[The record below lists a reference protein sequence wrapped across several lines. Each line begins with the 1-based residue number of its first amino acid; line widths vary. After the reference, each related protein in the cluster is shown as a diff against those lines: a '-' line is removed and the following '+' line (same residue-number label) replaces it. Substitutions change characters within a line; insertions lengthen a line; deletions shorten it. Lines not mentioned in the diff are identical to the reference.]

1 MNDENG
7 GGGGCILHA
16 IDSLSHKFVTIPEG
30 LRM

>member
-7 GGGGCILHA
+7 GACILHA

-30 LRM
+30 PH